1 MREKKKNTNQQRNK
15 KTPSKT
21 TKKSKG
27 SNNTSNVYYD
37 LPACLCFSVSEGP
50 DSARVIMFT
59 KQQLL
64 ESGIYLS
71 CWQAVL

>member
-1 MREKKKNTNQQRNK
+1 MTMTHERKKNSTNQQRDK
-15 KTPSKT
+15 KTHPKQP
-21 TKKSKG
+21 KKSKG

-37 LPACLCFSVSEGP
+37 LPACLCFNVSEGP
-50 DSARVIMFT
+50 DSARITMFT

-71 CWQAVL
+71 F